1 MKFYVL
7 ASLIVFIWIIRH
19 NLQRSKRI
27 HDDSEKTFWE
37 RERLANETRRKPLD
51 NLDYIK
57 IPLEELPM
65 HLMEDHP
72 EVAGYLQTIHELSL
86 QPIVNLTGYTN
97 TDLKL
102 EYGTANITVL
112 TEYDQSYTL
121 LVNTLQSWAKLL
133 YEAGYVEETRKILEF
148 AISTRTDVT
157 ATYDLL
163 ADIYL
168 QTHSPEKIQLL
179 IETAET
185 LKSLSRPIIL
195 RHLQEKLEQ
204 PAQNALS

>member
-7 ASLIVFIWIIRH
+7 ASLIVFIWIIGH
-19 NLQRSKRI
+19 NLRKSKRI
-27 HDDSEKTFWE
+27 QSEAEARFWE

-51 NLDYIK
+51 NLDYVR

-65 HLMEDHP
+65 HLMEDN
-72 EVAGYLQTIHELSL
+72 EQVAGCLQIINELSL

-121 LVNTLQSWAKLL
+121 LVNTLQTWAKLL
-133 YEAGYVEETRKILEF
+133 YDAGYVEETRKILEF
-148 AISTRTDVT
+148 AVSTRTDVT
-157 ATYDLL
+157 ASYDLL

-168 QTHSPEKIQLL
+168 QDAAPEKIQTLL
-179 IETAET
+179 STAEN
-185 LKSLSRPIIL
+185 LNSLSKQVIL
-195 RHLQEKLEQ
+195 RHLQEKLPQ
-204 PAQNALS
+204 TDPS

>member
-7 ASLIVFIWIIRH
+7 ASLIVFIWIIGH
-19 NLQRSKRI
+19 NLRKSKRI
-27 HDDSEKTFWE
+27 QSEAEARFWE

-51 NLDYIK
+51 NLDYVR

-65 HLMEDHP
+65 HLMEDN
-72 EVAGYLQTIHELSL
+72 EQVAGCLQIINELSL

-121 LVNTLQSWAKLL
+121 LVNTMQTWAKLL
-133 YEAGYVEETRKILEF
+133 YDAGYVEETRKILEF
-148 AISTRTDVT
+148 AVSTRTDVT
-157 ATYDLL
+157 ASYDLL

-168 QTHSPEKIQLL
+168 QDAAPEKIQTLL
-179 IETAET
+179 STAEN
-185 LKSLSRPIIL
+185 LNSLSKQVIL
-195 RHLQEKLEQ
+195 RHLQEKLPQ
-204 PAQNALS
+204 AAPS

>member
-7 ASLIVFIWIIRH
+7 ASLIVFIWIIGH
-19 NLQRSKRI
+19 NLRKSKRI
-27 HDDSEKTFWE
+27 QSEAEARFWE

-51 NLDYIK
+51 NLDYVR

-65 HLMEDHP
+65 HLLEDN
-72 EVAGYLQTIHELSL
+72 EQVAGCLQIINELSL

-121 LVNTLQSWAKLL
+121 LVNTLQTWAKLL
-133 YEAGYVEETRKILEF
+133 YDAGYVEETRKILEF
-148 AISTRTDVT
+148 AVSTRTDVT
-157 ATYDLL
+157 ASYDLL

-168 QTHSPEKIQLL
+168 QDAAPEKIQTLL
-179 IETAET
+179 STAEN
-185 LKSLSRPIIL
+185 LNSLSKQVIL
-195 RHLQEKLEQ
+195 RHLQEKLPQ
-204 PAQNALS
+204 AAPS

>member
-7 ASLIVFIWIIRH
+7 ASLIVFIWIIGH
-19 NLQRSKRI
+19 NLRKSKRI
-27 HDDSEKTFWE
+27 QSEAEARFWE

-51 NLDYIK
+51 NLDYVR

-65 HLMEDHP
+65 HLMEDN
-72 EVAGYLQTIHELSL
+72 EQVAGCLQIINELSL

-121 LVNTLQSWAKLL
+121 LVNTLQTWAKLL
-133 YEAGYVEETRKILEF
+133 YDAGYVEETRKILEF
-148 AISTRTDVT
+148 AVSTRTDVT
-157 ATYDLL
+157 ASYDLL

-168 QTHSPEKIQLL
+168 QDAAPEKIQTLL
-179 IETAET
+179 STAEN
-185 LKSLSRPIIL
+185 LNSLSKQVIL
-195 RHLQEKLEQ
+195 RHLQEKLPQ
-204 PAQNALS
+204 AAPS

>member
-163 ADIYL
+163 AEIYL
-168 QTHSPEKIQLL
+168 QTHSPEKIRLL

-185 LKSLSRPIIL
+185 LKSLSRPVIL

-204 PAQNALS
+204 PAQNAPS

>member
-7 ASLIVFIWIIRH
+7 ASLIVFIWIIGH
-19 NLQRSKRI
+19 NLRKSKRI
-27 HDDSEKTFWE
+27 QSEAEARFWE

-51 NLDYIK
+51 NLDYVR

-65 HLMEDHP
+65 HLMEDN
-72 EVAGYLQTIHELSL
+72 EQVAGCLQIINELSL

-102 EYGTANITVL
+102 EYGTAKITVL

-121 LVNTLQSWAKLL
+121 LVNTLQTWAKLL
-133 YEAGYVEETRKILEF
+133 YDAGYVEETRKILEF
-148 AISTRTDVT
+148 AVSTRTDVT
-157 ATYDLL
+157 ASYDLL

-168 QTHSPEKIQLL
+168 QDAAPEKIQNLL
-179 IETAET
+179 STAEN
-185 LKSLSRPIIL
+185 LNSLSKQVIL
-195 RHLQEKLEQ
+195 RHLQEKLPQ
-204 PAQNALS
+204 TDPS

>member
-7 ASLIVFIWIIRH
+7 ASLIIFIWIIGH
-19 NLQRSKRI
+19 NLRKSKRI
-27 HDDSEKTFWE
+27 QSEAEKSFWE

-51 NLDYIK
+51 NLDYIR
-57 IPLEELPM
+57 IPLEDLPM
-65 HLMEDHP
+65 HLMEENT
-72 EVAGYLQTIHELSL
+72 EVAGCLQILNELSL

-121 LVNTLQSWAKLL
+121 LVNTLQTWARLL
-133 YEAGYVEETRKILEF
+133 YDGGYTDETQKILEF
-148 AISTRTDVT
+148 AVSTRTDVT

-163 ADIYL
+163 ADIY
-168 QTHSPEKIQLL
+168 IQNGYTEGIHKLS
-179 IETAET
+179 ETAES
-185 LKSLSRPIIL
+185 LNSLSRPVIL
-195 RHLQEKLEQ
+195 RHLQEKLPQ
-204 PAQNALS
+204 TAPS

>member
-7 ASLIVFIWIIRH
+7 ASLIVFIWIIGH
-19 NLQRSKRI
+19 NIRRSK
-27 HDDSEKTFWE
+27 HMQSEAEKTFWE

-57 IPLEELPM
+57 IPLEDLPM
-65 HLMEDHP
+65 DLMEDDAK
-72 EVAGYLQTIHELSL
+72 VAGCLQTINELSL

-102 EYGTANITVL
+102 EYGTANITIL

-121 LVNTLQSWAKLL
+121 LVNTLQTWAKLL
-133 YEAGYVEETRKILEF
+133 FDAGYVSETRKILEF
-148 AISTRTDVT
+148 AVSTRTDVT
-157 ATYDLL
+157 ASYDLL

-168 QTHSPEKIQLL
+168 QDGTPDKINSLS
-179 IETAET
+179 ETAQK
-185 LKSLSRPIIL
+185 LNSLSKPVIL
-195 RHLQEKLEQ
+195 RHLQEKR
-204 PAQNALS
+204 SHTVSS

>member
-7 ASLIVFIWIIRH
+7 ASLIVFIWIIGH
-19 NLQRSKRI
+19 NLRKSKRI
-27 HDDSEKTFWE
+27 QSEAEARFWE

-51 NLDYIK
+51 NLDYVR
-57 IPLEELPM
+57 IPLEELPL
-65 HLMEDHP
+65 HLLEDN
-72 EVAGYLQTIHELSL
+72 EQVAGCLQIINELSL

-121 LVNTLQSWAKLL
+121 LVNTLQTWAKLL
-133 YEAGYVEETRKILEF
+133 YDAGYVEETRKILEF
-148 AISTRTDVT
+148 AVSTRTDVT
-157 ATYDLL
+157 ASYDLL

-168 QTHSPEKIQLL
+168 QDAAPEKIQTLL
-179 IETAET
+179 STAEN
-185 LKSLSRPIIL
+185 LNSLSKQVIL
-195 RHLQEKLEQ
+195 RHLQEKLPQ
-204 PAQNALS
+204 AAPS